1 MKLKKLGR
9 TDIEVSEICLGSMTW
24 GSQNS
29 EAEAHEQ
36 LDYAVAEG
44 VNFIDTAEMYPT
56 TPRLAETTGR
66 TEEFIG
72 SWLKAR
78 PDRDNLVVA
87 TKITGEGN
95 KDIRDGQRVTG
106 AMIREALED
115 SLRRLQTDHV
125 DLYQLHWPNR
135 GSYHFRK
142 YWTFDPTNLSVGD
155 MEQEVADMLG
165 EVSLLQQEGK
175 LRTFG
180 LSNESAWGTMKFLQV
195 AERHNLP
202 RIVSMQN
209 EYSLIC
215 RIYDTDMAELSVLE
229 DVGLLA
235 FSPLA
240 ASGLSGKFVNGS
252 IEPGSRRA
260 MQSGLNG
267 RYGPQS
273 EAAIAQYYEVAQK
286 HGLNLA
292 QMALAFVLQRSF
304 TTSAIIGATS
314 MQQLKTNIAAK
325 DVVLSD
331 DCLADIQAVYRD
343 HPQPM

>member
-314 MQQLKTNIAAK
+314 LQQLKTNIAAK

>member
-9 TDIEVSEICLGSMTW
+9 TDIEVSQICLGSMTW

-36 LDYAVAEG
+36 LDYAVDQG

-66 TEEFIG
+66 TEEYIG
-72 SWLKAR
+72 TWLKNRA
-78 PDRDNLVVA
+78 DREKLVIA

-95 KDIRDGQRVTG
+95 KDVRNGSRVTG
-106 AMIREALED
+106 ALIREALED
-115 SLRRLQTDHV
+115 SLTRLQTDHI

-142 YWTFDPTNLSVGD
+142 YWTFDPNNLNAGD

-165 EVSLLQQEGK
+165 EISLLQKEGK
-175 LRTFG
+175 LREFG

-195 AERHNLP
+195 AEQHDLP

-240 ASGLSGKFVNGS
+240 AGALSGKYVDGTV
-252 IEPGSRRA
+252 EPGSRRS
-260 MQSGLNG
+260 MQDGLNG

-273 EAAIAQYYEVAQK
+273 EAAIALYNEVAKK

-292 QMALAFVLQRSF
+292 QMALAFVLTRPF
-304 TTSAIIGATS
+304 TTSVILGATT
-314 MQQLKTNIAAK
+314 MDQLKTNIGAK
-325 DVVLSD
+325 DVELSED
-331 DCLADIQAVYRD
+331 VLADIQAVYRD
-343 HPQPM
+343 HPRPM